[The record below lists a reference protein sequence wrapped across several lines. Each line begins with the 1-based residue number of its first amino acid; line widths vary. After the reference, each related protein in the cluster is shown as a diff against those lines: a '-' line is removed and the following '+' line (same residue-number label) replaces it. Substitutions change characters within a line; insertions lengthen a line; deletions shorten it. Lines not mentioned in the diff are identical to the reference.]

1 MMKRENVVRFLD
13 LLHSDKVND
22 EIKDLYIELLE
33 GHIQDAPGT
42 QIEIILDLD
51 GEIDERYFVGNST
64 RMDVYEGNAIVVAS
78 IRYDAN
84 VTDEDMGEITEVLD
98 NDEYEKFVE
107 YLYGLEDVPEDEQEE
122 YLEDNLTWD
131 NFCKFNSL
139 RYDEL
144 KIESWEANVDYYG
157 YEEVGQK
164 IFECTQ
170 QLEDLFDYLCNN

>member
-64 RMDVYEGNAIVVAS
+64 RMDISEGDAIVVAS

-84 VTDEDMGEITEVLD
+84 VTYEDMGELSDALD
-98 NDEYEKFVE
+98 ESEYEKFVE
-107 YLYGLEDVPEDEQEE
+107 WIFAYEDISEDDEEE
-122 YLEDNLTWD
+122 YFEENFTWENFSEFNPDRFKELE
-131 NFCKFNSL
+131 
-139 RYDEL
+139 E
-144 KIESWEANVDYYG
+144 ESWQANVDYYG
-157 YEEVGQK
+157 YEEIGQK
-164 IFECTQ
+164 LSECIQ
-170 QLEDLFDYLCNN
+170 QLETLL